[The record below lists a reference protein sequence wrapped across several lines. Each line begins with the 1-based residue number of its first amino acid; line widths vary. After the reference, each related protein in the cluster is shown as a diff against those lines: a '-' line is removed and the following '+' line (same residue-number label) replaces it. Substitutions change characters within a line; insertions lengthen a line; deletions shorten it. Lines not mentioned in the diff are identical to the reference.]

1 MSAFLRHVGI
11 VSLDLEK
18 SIEFYSRFF
27 EFSVVN
33 DQLEKGSF
41 IKKILNDEQVEVR
54 TVKMKN
60 KDFMIEL
67 LHFNETDSIL
77 EKNIKSLGCTHIA
90 MTVKDIDSLYDK
102 LVNFGVSFLSNP
114 ELSEDKK
121 AKVCFMKDPNNE
133 FFIELVE
140 EMV

>member
-1 MSAFLRHVGI
+1 MSAVLRHVGI
-11 VSLDLEK
+11 VSLDIEK

-60 KDFMIEL
+60 KDFMLEFL
-67 LHFNETDSIL
+67 YFDETDGVF

-90 MTVKDIDSLYDK
+90 LTVKDVESLYEK
-102 LVNFGVSFLSNP
+102 LLNFGVRFLSKP
-114 ELSEDKK
+114 EVSEDKR